1 MKESHAQAPGSVSLS
16 LSLSDFL
23 APMLLFY
30 FSSFPLY
37 FPFSSFLLPCL
48 ETGYGHNEY
57 TVRHSFEGHADLH
70 LFQNRGTVSIAE
82 PSPSFQFASNMKI
95 TTETEKFVKTRSSC
109 LVLFKKDP
117 DAHSRWGGVHPPHGL
132 LNNCSWEKQPCEW
145 PKYLRRPG
153 RASFYSRETLAT
165 GSPSVPQELTSFE
178 PLPLLPGPTLISL

>member
-30 FSSFPLY
+30 FSSFPSY
-37 FPFSSFLLPCL
+37 FSFSFFLLPFL

-57 TVRHSFEGHADLH
+57 MVRNSFEGHADLH
-70 LFQNRGTVSIAE
+70 LFQNRGRVSIAE

-132 LNNCSWEKQPCEW
+132 LNNCSWENQPCEW
-145 PKYLRRPG
+145 PKYLCRPG
-153 RASFYSRETLAT
+153 EGFFLQQGDVGHRKPFCSSGAN
-165 GSPSVPQELTSFE
+165 
-178 PLPLLPGPTLISL
+178 